1 MKALEVQAAIN
12 KNMGMKHSDIKTDK
26 SMNYV
31 TGIPSKAA
39 FHKLF
44 DLVKHNIKKV
54 NYWSEK
60 NEIGPGIN

>member
-1 MKALEVQAAIN
+1 
-12 KNMGMKHSDIKTDK
+12 
-26 SMNYV
+26 MNYV